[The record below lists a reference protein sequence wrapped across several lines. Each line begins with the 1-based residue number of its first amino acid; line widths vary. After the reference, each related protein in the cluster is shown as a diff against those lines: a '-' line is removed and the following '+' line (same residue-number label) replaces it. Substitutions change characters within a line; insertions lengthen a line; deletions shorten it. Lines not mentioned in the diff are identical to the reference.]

1 MKLKKEL
8 AKKLFLLEEYCNN
21 KNMEEHIK
29 EYINKLKNDYPK
41 AEITKE
47 YYNNS
52 ILIKAILKN

>member
-1 MKLKKEL
+1 MSKEL
-8 AKKLFLLEEYCNN
+8 AKKLFLLEEYCN
-21 KNMEEHIK
+21 KTNMEEHVK

-52 ILIKAILKN
+52 VLIKAIPKK